1 MAKAEFKLPEEF
13 LVKISQLGKNMDA
26 VAEKVLRSGGN
37 EILQK
42 TKSNLSTVIG
52 RGTKAQSKSTGELKK
67 ALGLTAVRLDKN
79 GNHNIKIG
87 FAEPRND
94 GSSNAK
100 IANILEYGSSKQTAK
115 PFLKPAKNAAKKS
128 AIKAMEETFENEVK
142 KL

>member
-13 LVKISQLGKNMDA
+13 LLKISRLGKNMDA
-26 VAEKVLRSGGN
+26 VAEKVLQSGRD

-42 TKSNLSTVIG
+42 TKSNLSAVIG
-52 RGTKAQSKSTGELKK
+52 RGTKAPSKSTGELKK

-87 FAEPRND
+87 FAEPKSD
-94 GSSNAK
+94 GGSNAK
-100 IANILEYGSSKQTAK
+100 IANVLEYGSSKQAAK
-115 PFLKPAKNAAKKS
+115 PFLKPAKNTAKKS
-128 AIKAMEETFENEVK
+128 AIKAMEETFENEVR